1 MLNVG
6 VIGLGNVGNQIAALA
21 AEELKIP
28 AMAINSSELDTFGIT
43 ELSRKIFSKDATKTL
58 DTDRVDLSSI
68 FSKFGI

>member
-6 VIGLGNVGNQIAALA
+6 VNGLGNVGNQITALA

-28 AMAINSSELDTFGIT
+28 AMAINSSELDTFCIT

-58 DTDRVDLSSI
+58 DTDKVDLSSI